1 MVSLCKWI
9 SYQTTYPRGI
19 FFSKL
24 CIIKYAW
31 YRMPDQS
38 TYWAHPSVLNFEVGR
53 SLNDNIY
60 IYIYIYIY
68 TDDSILKTDN
78 SFWHLFFLSIFA
90 YLAVNVYFVLKMKS
104 YSKLLRNKDFYHN
117 YLFLFLLI
125 KLKIISNNKDLLDIG
140 FGHFIS

>member
-31 YRMPDQS
+31 SSIPDQS
-38 TYWAHPSVLNFEVGR
+38 TYRAYPPCWTLTVGR

-68 TDDSILKTDN
+68 TRMIRFLEQN
-78 SFWHLFFLSIFA
+78 SFWHLFFLCISA
-90 YLAVNVYFVLKMKS
+90 YFAVNVNFALKMKS